1 MSTPAEDTILK
12 EQLISINP
20 HYRELVEK
28 HHHYEDRL
36 NELAALHF
44 PSEEEQL
51 EEHDLKKLK
60 LALKDEMEALLAQ
73 HRAATAS

>member
-1 MSTPAEDTILK
+1 MSTPAEDSILK
-12 EQLISINP
+12 EQLISTDP

-28 HHHYEDRL
+28 HHLYDDRL

-60 LALKDEMEALLAQ
+60 LAIKDEMEQILSR
-73 HRAATAS
+73 HRPAAIS

>member
-1 MSTPAEDTILK
+1 MSTQAEDSILK
-12 EQLISINP
+12 EQLIALDP

-28 HHHYEDRL
+28 HHLYDDRL

-44 PSEEEQL
+44 PSEEEQV

-60 LALKDEMEALLAQ
+60 LAIKDEMEEILSRHRLAV
-73 HRAATAS
+73 TS

>member
-12 EQLISINP
+12 EQLISTNP
-20 HYRELVEK
+20 HYRELAEK
-28 HHHYEDRL
+28 HHQYEARL

-60 LALKDEMEALLAQ
+60 LALKDEMEAILAP
-73 HRAATAS
+73 HRAIIV